1 MKTNVFQPRKLD
13 PASKSVYKTLRDS
26 NSNASKAKH
35 IYRYMDM
42 ETAIQCIKNENIK
55 FCEPSAW
62 RDKYEGW
69 YYLADYSNITSKN
82 LTHPKLFAFC
92 ASTKPVSEAAWNA
105 YKSTEKGLKGI
116 CVQFV
121 IDISKFRKQLQNEV
135 TKRQKEFSMIVESPI
150 KYLEEKVFKTLYIS
164 SGRFKM
170 LFNNFKLE
178 NYLTLLSY
186 KTTPFDYEEE
196 IRFFC
201 IPAGTSCRRSK
212 KYHPNNSSRKSS
224 YERFLKL
231 NWRNCI
237 NSIKVTDDCSDV
249 ELDLF
254 KDICAKKGLRVK
266 IERFSLYE
274 NRFRGITIK

>member
-1 MKTNVFQPRKLD
+1 MCANTNASKTSFINNNKNPDKVKTNVFQPRKLD

-105 YKSTEKGLKGI
+105 YKSTEKY
-116 CVQFV
+116 VSSHF
-121 IDISKFRKQLQNEV
+121 
-135 TKRQKEFSMIVESPI
+135 FSYNSIV
-150 KYLEEKVFKTLYIS
+150 KTLRMSNLNI
-164 SGRFKM
+164 K
-170 LFNNFKLE
+170 
-178 NYLTLLSY
+178 NYV
-186 KTTPFDYEEE
+186 
-196 IRFFC
+196 R
-201 IPAGTSCRRSK
+201 
-212 KYHPNNSSRKSS
+212 
-224 YERFLKL
+224 
-231 NWRNCI
+231 
-237 NSIKVTDDCSDV
+237 
-249 ELDLF
+249 
-254 KDICAKKGLRVK
+254 
-266 IERFSLYE
+266 
-274 NRFRGITIK
+274 